1 MVRRLLA
8 DFEIVE
14 GYFAHVA
21 GVEPDAPPAVSLFI
35 SNRGDELTIDVEVQ
49 LKIANSNLKLVR
61 RGARA
66 NGRAGRP
73 VDDFGF
79 GAGFMQHD
87 LVFRILAVVNQKTVV
102 FQLAVLLFSMN
113 SQSVSGDWRIAVD
126 TAQPHP
132 D

>member
-21 GVEPDAPPAVSLFI
+21 GVEPDAPTAVSFFI
-35 SNRGDELTIDVEVQ
+35 SNRGDELTIDVEVHF
-49 LKIANSNLKLVR
+49 KIANSNLKLVR

-66 NGRAGRP
+66 NSCAGGP

-87 LVFRILAVVNQKTVV
+87 LVFRIVAVVNQETIV

-113 SQSVSGDWRIAVD
+113 SQSISGERRIAVD
-126 TAQPHP
+126 AAQP
-132 D
+132 